1 MLAQGAYS
9 ATSLEIIDNGRKI
22 KTVLALGTYWSNQYG
37 PKAGKFGDPWSRQS
51 VHITRLS
58 AVRAGRALPPE
69 TSSGTHFC

>member
-1 MLAQGAYS
+1 MVAQGAYS

-51 VHITRLS
+51 AHT
-58 AVRAGRALPPE
+58 
-69 TSSGTHFC
+69 